1 MSVKSPQTAKLTSST
16 VSIEEETV
24 TQSDLPSSLPVVNN
38 GPADTSHQIEGSV
51 VKENIISLPVP
62 PSSSKSEVAP
72 SSNLPNSRLGAW
84 AHPINLNSLST
95 SRVHS
100 SIHEVDGRVAK
111 DGYVL
116 ELWPSL
122 KESQNGQV
130 RREILEAP
138 ISKSFPAVAQAQN
151 PQDRKEDALRFPW
164 AAKMNPACRNLYRAT
179 EPEYLED
186 GTPKPDTT
194 LAPVSDIEVSPDILL
209 DTHNELNSVDPTPV
223 AKVDN
228 LITLAT
234 ISVLEDMYA
243 SIASQPDSTPT
254 DIKDTIESP
263 VLESAQILS
272 VTNTSTA
279 HATSTV
285 QKERSR
291 IAESDLG
298 SNKFASLITLEEEG
312 DSTDSDKEIDSM
324 NLLTPSGKRIL
335 RERPVKP
342 STKAKEM
349 HLYSSARGRG
359 NRGRGNRGGRG

>member
-1 MSVKSPQTAKLTSST
+1 MATHKPRLDPILMGEAKILVEVELSKAFPLRIAANDENGFISMVDVEYAWLPSKCGRCGQLGHKVKRCLQDVNDSHLVAPEVIETAAIISDVVTTTSFVTVLESPQ
-16 VSIEEETV
+16 
-24 TQSDLPSSLPVVNN
+24 
-38 GPADTSHQIEGSV
+38 
-51 VKENIISLPVP
+51 
-62 PSSSKSEVAP
+62 
-72 SSNLPNSRLGAW
+72 
-84 AHPINLNSLST
+84 
-95 SRVHS
+95 
-100 SIHEVDGRVAK
+100 
-111 DGYVL
+111 
-116 ELWPSL
+116 
-122 KESQNGQV
+122 
-130 RREILEAP
+130 
-138 ISKSFPAVAQAQN
+138 
-151 PQDRKEDALRFPW
+151 
-164 AAKMNPACRNLYRAT
+164 
-179 EPEYLED
+179 
-186 GTPKPDTT
+186 PDTT

>member
-1 MSVKSPQTAKLTSST
+1 MATHKPRLDPILMGEAKILVEVELSKTFPLRIAANDENGFISMVDVKYAWLPSKCGRCGQLGHKVKRCLQDVNDSHLVAPVVIETAAIISDVVTTTSFVTVLESPQ
-16 VSIEEETV
+16 
-24 TQSDLPSSLPVVNN
+24 
-38 GPADTSHQIEGSV
+38 
-51 VKENIISLPVP
+51 
-62 PSSSKSEVAP
+62 
-72 SSNLPNSRLGAW
+72 
-84 AHPINLNSLST
+84 
-95 SRVHS
+95 
-100 SIHEVDGRVAK
+100 
-111 DGYVL
+111 
-116 ELWPSL
+116 
-122 KESQNGQV
+122 
-130 RREILEAP
+130 
-138 ISKSFPAVAQAQN
+138 
-151 PQDRKEDALRFPW
+151 
-164 AAKMNPACRNLYRAT
+164 
-179 EPEYLED
+179 
-186 GTPKPDTT
+186 PDTT

-209 DTHNELNSVDPTPV
+209 DTHNELNSVDPNTV

-228 LITLAT
+228 LISLAT

-312 DSTDSDKEIDSM
+312 DSTDSDKEIDSI

-349 HLYSSARGRG
+349 HLYSST
-359 NRGRGNRGGRG
+359 RGRGNRGGRG